1 MGCSKKRVQDVVDL
15 CTELFVFGNQLE
27 TNQQLRVCVRLLSAP
42 LKFLLRAAY
51 H

>member
-1 MGCSKKRVQDVVDL
+1 MLEKEYKTSSIYAQ
-15 CTELFVFGNQLE
+15 LFVFGNQPE

-42 LKFLLRAAY
+42 LKFLLRGAY